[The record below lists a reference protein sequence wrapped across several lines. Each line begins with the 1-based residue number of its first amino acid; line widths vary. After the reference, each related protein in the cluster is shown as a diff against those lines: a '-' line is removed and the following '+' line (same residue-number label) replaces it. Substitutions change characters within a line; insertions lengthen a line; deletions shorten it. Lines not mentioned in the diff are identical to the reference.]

1 MAPTFGTLLA
11 MEWPFGDLGG
21 FIVGTILVSLL
32 VPIIITIVIVGMV
45 LWAVRRSASGKD
57 AAISELRTRFA
68 RGEIDPAEFRA
79 RLESLERRI

>member
-1 MAPTFGTLLA
+1 

-32 VPIIITIVIVGMV
+32 VPIIITLFVVGMII
-45 LWAVRRSASGKD
+45 WTIRRSASGED
-57 AAISELRTRFA
+57 AAIRELRARFA

-79 RLESLERRI
+79 RLESLKRKV